1 MMWLAF
7 WKPHHNHFPMGR
19 RLDSGSPAPPTSL
32 GKSSPPPHTHT
43 RPIASRRLPFSSP
56 VLAPPPPSRPRSILL
71 STLAGVSWR
80 PNSPGGPSCFNF
92 LEPPRTQQPV
102 KAKKALSCCLRLAT
116 KRELR
121 AAVPDYTTA
130 SQPRFLPPSGLP
142 PAPRGFAAP
151 TGWILSPSSPPS

>member
-32 GKSSPPPHTHT
+32 GKSSPPPPHTH
-43 RPIASRRLPFSSP
+43 PAHCKSSSP
-56 VLAPPPPSRPRSILL
+56 VFLSSAGTPPPRPRSILL